1 MMKVKDLAEICGV
14 SEQAIRQFYSKNNFT
29 KRNGK
34 WQPTEQEIESL
45 LSHYHVDLSQP
56 DESNLRKLSKAD
68 ESTSESALEAVSI
81 LKDQLDALQE
91 QLRVKDKQ
99 IEDLQTTINDQQ
111 STISKQQDTI
121 SGLIET
127 NKALAATTALNTAAD
142 KKELLLEAP
151 SEQIEQPQ
159 RRTFKDWWHDLWN
172 G

>member
-1 MMKVKDLAEICGV
+1 MMKVKDLANICGV
-14 SEQAIRQFYSKNNFT
+14 SEQAIRQFFSKNSFT
-29 KRNGK
+29 KVNGK

-45 LSHYHVDLSQP
+45 LSYYHVEVSQAA
-56 DESNLRKLSKAD
+56 KAD
-68 ESTSESALEAVSI
+68 ESVSESDLSAVSI
-81 LKDQLDALQE
+81 LKSQLDALQE

-121 SGLIET
+121 SSLIET

-159 RRTFKDWWHDLWN
+159 RRTFKDHEHNCWN
-172 G
+172 

>member
-14 SEQAIRQFYSKNNFT
+14 SEQAIRQFYSKNSFT
-29 KRNGK
+29 KVNGK

-45 LSHYHVDLSQP
+45 LSYYQVDVSQVA
-56 DESNLRKLSKAD
+56 KAD
-68 ESTSESALEAVSI
+68 ESASENDLDAVSI
-81 LKDQLDALQE
+81 LKSQLDALQE

-99 IEDLQTTINDQQ
+99 IEDLQATINDQQ
-111 STISKQQDTI
+111 GTISKQQDTI

-142 KKELLLEAP
+142 KKEMLLEAP
-151 SEQIEQPQ
+151 SESVDKQK
-159 RRTFKDWWHDLWN
+159 RRTLSEWWHDLWN